1 MKHTYE
7 ERRSFINTTVDRV
20 ANIAAQSNLYYIVV
34 SAEAPEAL
42 GGELFNRV
50 YYAEQFNDFVDLYD
64 HMCFRYDTLG
74 VKFWIDTNDED
85 RFKNGGLLD
94 E

>member
-7 ERRSFINTTVDRV
+7 ERRAFINKTEDRV
-20 ANIAAQSNLYYIVV
+20 ANIAAQNNLYYIVV
-34 SAEAPEAL
+34 NAEAPEAL

-50 YYAEQFNDFVDLYD
+50 YYTETFNDFLDLYE

-74 VKFWIDTNDED
+74 VKFWICTNVED
-85 RFKNGGLLD
+85 HFKNGGLLD
-94 E
+94 D